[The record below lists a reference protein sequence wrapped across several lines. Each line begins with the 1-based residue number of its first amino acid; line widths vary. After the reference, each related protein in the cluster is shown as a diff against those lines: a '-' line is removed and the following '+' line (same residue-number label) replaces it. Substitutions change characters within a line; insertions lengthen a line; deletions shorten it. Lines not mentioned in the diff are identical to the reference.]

1 MKILILILI
10 VIILLLA
17 YVIWNLLT
25 KNEKQEDILI
35 SYWDYLTK
43 ISDLINFSNN
53 KIKEIDQKGSFQSD
67 DEIGFFFN
75 NIKEIQT
82 LLNEFIVN
90 ERKEVLDRR
99 NRKGNN

>member
-1 MKILILILI
+1 MCIRDR
-10 VIILLLA
+10 A
-17 YVIWNLLT
+17 YVVWNLLT
-25 KNEKQEDILI
+25 KNERQEDILI

-53 KIKEIDQKGSFQSD
+53 KIIEIDQKGSFQSD

>member
-17 YVIWNLLT
+17 YVVWNLLT
-25 KNEKQEDILI
+25 KNERQEDILI

-53 KIKEIDQKGSFQSD
+53 KIIEIDQKGSFQSD